1 MNLTTKQQLFL
12 WVPILLLGLSTAF
25 VSNADSPDDIV
36 VFVNNASSVKEVSV
50 AELKQI
56 FLKKK
61 NNWQGGDRIVCINA
75 EEGTPLREAFRQKVL
90 EMTATEEATYFENQ
104 RIRFQLV
111 APADMGNG
119 PKAVFKMKA
128 AVAYA
133 YRKDV
138 PAGVVKIVL
147 VIPR

>member
-1 MNLTTKQQLFL
+1 MNLRHKQILFSCAL
-12 WVPILLLGLSTAF
+12 VLFIGHAYPT
-25 VSNADSPDDIV
+25 VSNAESPDDIV
-36 VFVNNASSVKEVSV
+36 VFVNNASSVSNADI

-61 NNWQGGDRIVCINA
+61 NNWQGGDRIVCVNA
-75 EEGTPLREAFRQKVL
+75 AEGTALREEFRKKVL
-90 EMTATEEATYFENQ
+90 NMTGPEEATYWENQ

-111 APADMGNG
+111 APSEMPNA
-119 PKAVFKMKA
+119 PRAVFKMKA
-128 AVAYA
+128 AVGYA

-138 PAGVVKIVL
+138 PKDVVKIIL